1 MTSLFASTALI
12 LLATVP
18 AAQSGSGMVYKRVS
32 KPLRS
37 ATLDL
42 STGTVT
48 VGPRASNR
56 AGTTVVD
63 FHNIDLSGFVGVDS
77 GGGFCEWFDAG
88 QKGWIPGQGS
98 PQPFQNSGNISDLM
112 NSVTFSYCSSALDVN
127 SGGPGGAVKLGFYEG
142 YVTGGG
148 TPTTAVALLTVTGLP
163 ANTSSSSFFGGFRCF
178 FMRTTMD
185 NLVPFADGPI
195 GYSWKFI
202 DQGLSSP
209 FAATFP
215 FLSCVS
221 SCSGGGSTP
230 DGQGMDN
237 VIDKYCPPGTLVST
251 FSFGTTSGTF
261 TSISMAIEEA
271 SPVIATVAN
280 INSSSFPNPDLLT
293 GSPPVVG
300 QPCNASLTLGLG
312 RTKGSTWKLFF
323 GTSLVSPPTGVAIP
337 SMTGGMNF
345 GAFKGGRMLLCSI
358 NTSGFSCTGTHTG
371 VLGSASSVTC
381 NVIPLDLSLV
391 NNTWCGQAVVL
402 GQVVGAGGG
411 NARLSSAFVG
421 TIGTN

>member
-1 MTSLFASTALI
+1 MSSLFASAALV
-12 LLATVP
+12 LLATLP
-18 AAQSGSGMVYKRVS
+18 SAQSGSGMVYRRVS

-48 VGPRASNR
+48 VGPRVSNR

-63 FHNIDLSGFVGVDS
+63 FNNTDLGGFVGTDT
-77 GGGFCEWFDAG
+77 GGGNCEWFDAG

-112 NSVTFSYCSSALDVN
+112 NSITFSYCSSALDVN

-148 TPTTAVALLTVTGLP
+148 APTTAVALLTVTGLP
-163 ANTSSSSFFGGFRCF
+163 ANTSSSSFFGGFQCF
-178 FMRTTMD
+178 FTRVNMAS
-185 NLVPFADGPI
+185 LVPFVDGPI

-202 DQGLSSP
+202 DTGNPGP
-209 FAATFP
+209 FSATFP
-215 FLSCVS
+215 FLACVA
-221 SCSGGGSTP
+221 SCSGGSTP

-237 VIDKYCPPGTLVST
+237 VIDRYCPPGTLLST
-251 FSFGTTSGTF
+251 FSFGSTSGTF
-261 TSISMAIEEA
+261 TSISMNIEEA
-271 SPVIATVAN
+271 STVIATVSN
-280 INSSSFPNPDLLT
+280 INSSSFPNPDVLA

-312 RTKGSTWKLFF
+312 RTKGSTWNLFF

-337 SMTGGMNF
+337 SMTGSLNF

-358 NTSGFSCTGTHTG
+358 DTSGFSCQGTHTG
-371 VLGSASSVTC
+371 VLGSVSSVTC

-402 GQVVGAGGG
+402 GQVVGPGGG